1 MDLSSCTQ
9 EVNFITML
17 LEEMTELQKPS
28 FIYEDNPEENFLTKN
43 RQVGMH
49 TKHIDIFHHF
59 MRDMVEFN
67 DIDIKYIRSEE
78 NTADIMTK
86 NTSEADFVEKMKS
99 IT

>member
-49 TKHIDIFHHF
+49 TKHIDIHNHF
-59 MRDMVEFN
+59 LKYMVEEKDV
-67 DIDIKYIRSEE
+67 DIQYIQG
-78 NTADIMTK
+78 
-86 NTSEADFVEKMKS
+86 
-99 IT
+99 